1 MYDEKLKNRIYEK
14 LNNALKIYEQLVYQ
28 PVGELAHTEGFFTT
42 EHLRSVP
49 ESGFKPIAPGTDWGK
64 EWENLWVKGDFTVP
78 ADLDG
83 QTLYV
88 LSDCGGNEQLFFLN
102 GAPRGIFNTKNRDF
116 VGGHH
121 AAQYLGEFKAGDT
134 LDLAFEC
141 YAGHYDPNTDPYD
154 YYFAPDPRQ
163 TFRHTF
169 NGAQICTR
177 NEEIFTMIFDVR

>member
-14 LNNALKIYEQLVYQ
+14 LDNVLKIYEQLVYQ
-28 PVGELAHTEGFFTT
+28 PVGALEHAEGYFTT

-49 ESGFKPIAPGTDWGK
+49 DSGFMPIAPGTDWGK

-102 GAPRGIFNTKNRDF
+102 GAPKGIFNT
-116 VGGHH
+116 
-121 AAQYLGEFKAGDT
+121 
-134 LDLAFEC
+134 
-141 YAGHYDPNTDPYD
+141 
-154 YYFAPDPRQ
+154 
-163 TFRHTF
+163 
-169 NGAQICTR
+169 
-177 NEEIFTMIFDVR
+177 